1 MGRWMFP
8 ENPTRTA
15 ETVSLYLRRAKNLI
29 KRAAQDLKLQPGEA
43 LDARQFAAWLVDLRP
58 DLAPASWRQYKSAAI
73 CFLEQCDDDASG
85 DALDFLRQQDSAT
98 CAKDTQKT
106 SSTKLKR
113 FPWRDFQ
120 KLTDYLREHNGKW
133 HRPLLDWIIS
143 ASLTGLRPQEWLGC
157 ELSEIANERA
167 LLVRNAKRTNGRSHG
182 ETRTL
187 LLGDL
192 ADEEIETLRR
202 HLERIRIWSGM
213 SQFPEFYSG
222 CALTLHY
229 VSRKLWP
236 RRQKHVTL
244 YSCRHQFTAN
254 AKASGFSTAEIAAM
268 MGHAVDTT
276 ATRHY
281 GKKAAG
287 HELLRV
293 RAPQAEIDRVR
304 QKFSSTMA
312 GQKALT
318 RKSPMEPQPKIL
330 AGRSAP
336 QKTPE
341 SPSGPA
347 PLKDN

>member
-1 MGRWMFP
+1 MFP
-8 ENPTRTA
+8 ENPTRTP
-15 ETVSLYLRRAKNLI
+15 ETVTLYLRRARNLI
-29 KRAAQDLKLQPGEA
+29 KRAANDLNLSPGEA

-58 DLAPASWRQYKSAAI
+58 SLASASWRQYKSAAI
-73 CFLEQCDDDASG
+73 CFLEQCDDDAAG
-85 DALDFLRQQDSAT
+85 DALDFLREQDSSS
-98 CAKDTQKT
+98 CAKETQKT
-106 SSTKLKR
+106 SATKLKR

-120 KLTDYLREHNGKW
+120 KLTDHLRETHGKW
-133 HRPLLDWIIS
+133 HAPLLDWIVS
-143 ASLTGLRPQEWLGC
+143 ASLTGLRPQEWLGA
-157 ELSEIANERA
+157 EMGEIAGEPA

-187 LLGDL
+187 LLGEL
-192 ADEEIETLRR
+192 ANEEIETLRK
-202 HLERIRIWSGM
+202 HLERVRIWSGM
-213 SQFPEFYSG
+213 DQFPDFYSG

-254 AKASGFSTAEIAAM
+254 AKASGFSTMEIAAM

-276 ATRHY
+276 ATKHY

-304 QKFSSTMA
+304 QKFSSTQA
-312 GQKALT
+312 GQKALAK
-318 RKSPMEPQPKIL
+318 RASISEPQPKPRKSDPPKGSD
-330 AGRSAP
+330 ASA
-336 QKTPE
+336 
-341 SPSGPA
+341 A
-347 PLKDN
+347 